1 MNKKLTRTL
10 AGVMSLMFMG
20 QIMIFGDGS
29 AQDLLHA
36 DTIASAA
43 EAIEGAKNK
52 DQLAK
57 EFEEAT
63 KDLGKVD
70 FFDVTEDKKETANNE
85 EIAEDD
91 ISVQSESDEAVQDHT
106 AVIAT
111 ASDGDAPAGELTV
124 TGIVKQGDVNGIKD
138 KTPIYV
144 RIFDE
149 NWNEIEYQE
158 LRSGDSYSVTA
169 SSGSGIYHVKY
180 ESDGYL
186 PFYLKDFGT
195 GTYTVGSGASRNTVT
210 LVPGDT
216 TWNEE
221 HDNEW
226 SDDVINGKDL
236 AYVQSCLGAYRG
248 DDAFNFSMDLDDD
261 GKIDQAELLDAQN
274 AINSASESQQ
284 DANAAYIYDLNGDAC
299 INHLDMYI
307 MASFVGYDSSEI
319 SDLDFNGNG
328 IIDEEDLNS
337 YISIIYQSMDVYW
350 YNLDLNHNGVIDEND
365 AEFLEAA
372 AKLRGPSDNYY
383 AYMDKDDS
391 GTIDNADVAWFSAA
405 YKASGDLDWDH
416 AFKRT
421 LIMQES
427 GAFQG
432 SLNLH
437 DTDLN
442 LNGCS
447 LYVGDCMSFTT
458 DIPKFWSGNQGATLN
473 ISNGYLEVS
482 NNLVFRTA
490 SPDGWGGN
498 AGQNMRLNGG
508 TVVIGGDFNF
518 GQANC
523 YDTIWMT
530 NSADWL
536 EVYGN
541 WNYITLTDMEGKWT
555 AGNICFYGPTWEVN
569 EASGPKSIY
578 SSGSQ
583 VIHFGYEGGKQTVLW
598 DNCET
603 YINNEDGSLNTE
615 RTFNF
620 DGGIDFIYD
629 FTAENY
635 WFRPWWRPYDEPD
648 YTLYRKGWEMGDGVH
663 PATGN
668 YTKTFVD
675 LAVKSPGMDADFVRT
690 YNSTNTEEGSFG
702 IGWDFN
708 LDVSKIIQPA
718 ENYYQVVLPN
728 GSNTTF
734 KQNGT
739 KFECENAHSTMEKNS
754 SGYVVTLN
762 DQTKYYFNNKLEMYR
777 MEDPHGDTI
786 EISAIDGNHV
796 RTVTDSTG
804 RQYKITYT
812 SNDAHKRITKIE
824 DPTSGRIVE
833 YTYDNNNQLASAK
846 SILGAVESY
855 SYDDKKHLN
864 KITNCYDEVTE
875 EMVYYS
881 DGRVDYLT
889 NSSGLKQIYQYDK
902 AKKQTSIK
910 EYDNGK
916 YVKETKCDYD
926 EKLAVKTNIVYTDGQ
941 TFEIEKATYTKDSDG
956 KNKYDEIGEYAD
968 ENGNI
973 TKNTYDKNGNL
984 TDVINPDGSKT
995 YSRYNSKNY
1004 MTVSVDE
1011 CNNVTL
1017 KEYDNTGVMV
1027 IREAQSIHPYSDVS
1041 AFLSD
1046 KFNVKDYL
1054 NNHASEF
1061 AITTYEY
1068 CTAGEQHIIHG
1079 LIRRLIDP
1087 EGNVTEYVYNADGTV
1102 KQEWK
1107 YAAGQSKQDGGC
1119 TSYEYNDMFLISKTT
1134 SPGGNVTE
1142 TTYDKM
1148 ENVVCQKEYGKGSSP
1163 AVTRTQYDLLGRVI
1177 KEVSPNAY
1185 DAALD
1190 NGSEYDSGNAKT
1202 NYASHTYYPSG
1213 LVKTDTDAVGNV
1225 TSYEYDAYGNLTVT
1239 THPNDSQS
1247 IAVYDGLGREIKT
1260 YFKDHKY
1267 SSDKLILT
1275 TTSYAL
1281 QKNYA
1286 FKTFNGVEKAVT
1298 DSAHNG
1304 LLTTKT
1310 QYITAKKQVVS
1321 TTLTD
1326 YRGNTVQEKVNDKV
1340 KRTNTYY
1347 ANGNLGS
1354 ETDAKG
1360 NVTKYAYDT
1369 LNKQTAKYTPFT
1381 KESNGTIEYSIT
1393 KNGYDK
1399 NGNVISGETTIQK
1412 QVSGKEAW
1420 SKVTYAYDYLG
1431 NMTQTVLYGDGDTKN
1446 YTQYFYDKDG
1456 LRTKMYTGMSSENDT
1471 DRLETLYE
1479 YDDHSNLVRTIE
1491 RSNNTETY
1499 NSGTLTYDLNKN
1511 VIQSIDSNGNRTT
1524 KTYDAL
1530 NRILT
1535 SDTVCDDTS
1544 KDVSQKISYDK
1555 MGQTIQVVQNGK
1567 TTTFIYDALGRLT
1580 EEHSPDCFKGYYYVG
1595 STENKE
1601 KLLLGQSNLL
1611 IYGTTEYEY
1620 DDEMRLS
1627 KVSDTGKDSVSYTYD
1642 ENGNKASAIYGNGT
1656 KTEYSY
1662 NLSNHVTSL
1671 VNKKSNE
1678 IISQYD
1684 YTYYLDGSDACKTRT
1699 ESGIIE
1705 TTSYDYD
1712 RMGRLVSESEVNGNI
1727 SNNISYEYDDYS
1739 NRSQMTVSGE
1749 EDYVTTYNYSS
1760 NGHYTGLLQKESKKT
1775 GDVVRDT
1782 VYTYDANGNQLTK
1795 NDPDDGL
1802 QTNTYDG
1809 LNELIGVQNGEM
1821 TASYTYGYDG
1831 LRRTKTVNGKTTTHV
1846 YDGQELMVDIGK
1858 SVYEADVYVRGTGL
1872 ISSRAFYN
1880 GMTSDVTYYLQN
1892 AHGDV
1897 VNLTSETGDKTKTYR
1912 YDAFGVEKNSDEN
1925 DENPFR
1931 FSGEYFD
1938 KETGT
1943 IYLRARYYDP
1953 EIGRFISRDTVIGT
1967 ANDPLSLNL
1976 YTYCRNNPIPL
1987 NDPDGHFWGLV
1998 AKAAIGA
2005 VINVAVT
2012 AVCDYLDDGEFN
2024 SGAGEY
2030 LSAAA
2035 TGALSAV
2042 ISPAKCAE
2050 NIAKR
2055 MVKSGLKEAAIGAV
2069 GDGIKQLADGEFDPK
2084 EMAINAGKNFV
2095 SGALNGKFNASCFAA
2110 GTMIETADGD
2120 RTIEEIQI
2128 GDLVLSA
2135 NPETGEIAY
2144 KPVVNT
2150 YVHVTDTVLYLT
2162 IDEEIIETTED
2173 HPFWVE
2179 GQGWTSAK
2187 LLQPGDVVWL
2197 KDGSTQCVDDIEI
2210 VELPEGE
2217 YVAVYNFEVADF
2229 HTYFVS
2235 DYDVLVHNDCKNKV
2249 EKVLPTESSYE
2260 RARNKALK
2268 EVGDLGADSKPLYG
2282 RLKTSAGHNKIIGR
2296 QSADGKRR
2304 WRLDYDKE
2312 KGPHF
2317 NVEIFSK
2324 GKGKKATKIA
2334 IPFKGDEATFKKHL
2348 RVLNRR

>member
-29 AQDLLHA
+29 AQGLLHA

-70 FFDVTEDKKETANNE
+70 YFDVAEDKNETANNE

-391 GTIDNADVAWFSAA
+391 GTIDNADVEWFSAA

-663 PATGN
+663 IATGN
-668 YTKTFVD
+668 YTKSFTD
-675 LAVKSPGMDADFVRT
+675 LSIESPGVQSDFIRT
-690 YNSTNTEEGSFG
+690 YNSTSNEEGSFG

-708 LDVSKIIQPA
+708 IDVSKIVKPA
-718 ENYYQVVLPN
+718 AGYYQVVLPD

-734 KQNGT
+734 KDNG
-739 KFECENAHSTMEKNS
+739 KGGFECLNAHSTMTKSGNKYTITNAAQSKYHFNTNGELDWVKDAEGNVLTIS
-754 SGYVVTLN
+754 SMT
-762 DQTKYYFNNKLEMYR
+762 NNQR
-777 MEDPHGDTI
+777 I
-786 EISAIDGNHV
+786 
-796 RTVTDSTG
+796 VTDSTG
-804 RQYKITYT
+804 RTYTITYNGNKEH
-812 SNDAHKRITKIE
+812 SRITSIE
-824 DPTSGRIVE
+824 DTAAGRVVTYAYNGDFQLVSATSVSGG
-833 YTYDNNNQLASAK
+833 T
-846 SILGAVESY
+846 ESY
-855 SYDDKKHLN
+855 EYDGKGRLC
-864 KITNCYDEVTE
+864 KITNCYDEMTDQI
-875 EMVYYS
+875 VYNENGS
-881 DGRVDYLT
+881 VNWLT
-889 NSSGLKQIYQYDK
+889 NASGLKQVYTYDK
-902 AKKQTSIK
+902 VQKQTGLK
-910 EYDNGK
+910 EYDGDTLIK
-916 YVKETKCDYD
+916 TFTYDYD
-926 EKLAVKTNIVYTDGQ
+926 EKYAVKTNTVETDGQ
-941 TFEIEKATYTKDSDG
+941 TYDVDKITYNMIDDE
-956 KNKYDEIGEYAD
+956 NKYDEMSESVDIMGNTTKYDRDANGNVIKTTNADGTYTLANYNDKNSVIAEVDESGNATIKAYDSNGTRLLKEATSLHPLSQTDINTVTADNFDPVKYLAANEASYAITSHEYYAD
-968 ENGNI
+968 S
-973 TKNTYDKNGNL
+973 Y
-984 TDVINPDGSKT
+984 
-995 YSRYNSKNY
+995 
-1004 MTVSVDE
+1004 VS
-1011 CNNVTL
+1011 
-1017 KEYDNTGVMV
+1017 G
-1027 IREAQSIHPYSDVS
+1027 IA
-1041 AFLSD
+1041 
-1046 KFNVKDYL
+1046 
-1054 NNHASEF
+1054 
-1061 AITTYEY
+1061 
-1068 CTAGEQHIIHG
+1068 G
-1079 LIRRLIDP
+1079 LIRATTDP
-1087 EGNVTEYVYNADGTV
+1087 EGNVTEYDYYKDGYGKGLVKSKTLKDGNTIVSTV
-1102 KQEWK
+1102 
-1107 YAAGQSKQDGGC
+1107 
-1119 TSYEYNDMFLISKTT
+1119 TYEYNAQLQVSKETT
-1134 SPGGNVTE
+1134 SYDLSQNLYSVKEYEYDKFNNVT
-1142 TTYDKM
+1142 
-1148 ENVVCQKEYGKGSSP
+1148 
-1163 AVTRTQYDLLGRVI
+1163 VTRDYGTGSTPATTIAEYDLLSR
-1177 KEVSPNAY
+1177 KTAEYAPNYSA
-1185 DAALD
+1185 DKSH
-1190 NGSEYDSGNAKT
+1190 GSLT
-1202 NYASHTYYPSG
+1202 IYYPDGNKKSE
-1213 LVKTDTDAVGNV
+1213 TDAEGNI
-1225 TSYEYDAYGNLTVT
+1225 TSYVYDAYGQVIKKTNPDGTMNLT
-1239 THPNDSQS
+1239 
-1247 IAVYDGLGREIKT
+1247 AYDGLQREKAT
-1260 YFKDHKY
+1260 YFLGSENGTKQ
-1267 SSDKLILT
+1267 ILT
-1275 TTSYAL
+1275 KTSYEFAGYNFDIYSAL
-1281 QKNYA
+1281 DTSSSHSCK
-1286 FKTFNGVEKAVT
+1286 
-1298 DSAHNG
+1298 G
-1304 LLTTKT
+1304 LKTTKT
-1310 QYITAKKQVVS
+1310 TYITENKQVIS
-1321 TTLTD
+1321 ETLTD
-1326 YRGNTVQEKVNDKV
+1326 IKEHTIYEKTNGET
-1340 KRTNTYY
+1340 KRTSAYY
-1347 ANGNLGS
+1347 ANGQLARQ
-1354 ETDAKG
+1354 TDALG
-1360 NVTKYAYDT
+1360 NITKYEYGYLNKVTKT
-1369 LNKQTAKYTPFT
+1369 YTPFNT
-1381 KESNGTIEYSIT
+1381 KSNGSVNYSVT
-1393 KNGYDK
+1393 ENQYDK
-1399 NGNVISGETTIQK
+1399 NGNVTLAKQTVQK
-1412 QVSGKEAW
+1412 QDSDTVKYS
-1420 SKVTYAYDYLG
+1420 VTENQYNAQGLL
-1431 NMTQTVLYGDGDTKN
+1431 TQVTLSDGTSNGEKNITK
-1446 YTQYFYDKDG
+1446 YFYNNAG
-1456 LRTKMYTGMSSENDT
+1456 IQTKMYTGLNSTNDSDYMT
-1471 DRLETLYE
+1471 TNYE
-1479 YDDHSNLVRTIE
+1479 YDAWGHLVRTTD
-1491 RSNNTETY
+1491 STGY
-1499 NSGTLTYDLNKN
+1499 NSGATTYDLNGN
-1511 VIQSIDSNGNRTT
+1511 ALTVTDANGNVTT
-1524 KTYDAL
+1524 NTYDAL
-1530 NRILT
+1530 NRVLT
-1535 SDTVCDDTS
+1535 ANTICSDTS
-1544 KDVSQKISYDK
+1544 KNVSKSYVYDN
-1555 MGQTIQVVQNGK
+1555 MGRVRSKTANGVQTSYQ
-1567 TTTFIYDALGRLT
+1567 YDIFGRVYQEL
-1580 EEHSPDCFKGYYYVG
+1580 SPKSFKGYFYEGVSQYAKEQLVG
-1595 STENKE
+1595 INHQTMYSST
-1601 KLLLGQSNLL
+1601 Q
-1611 IYGTTEYEY
+1611 YEY
-1620 DDEMRLS
+1620 DAEMRIAQVKESGNL
-1627 KVSDTGKDSVSYTYD
+1627 TATYTYD
-1642 ENGNKASAIYGNGT
+1642 ANGNKVSETLANGVVST
-1656 KTEYSY
+1656 YSY
-1662 NLSNHVTSL
+1662 NGCNKVTKL
-1671 VNKKSNE
+1671 VTKSGNSD
-1678 IISQYD
+1678 ISSYE
-1684 YTYYLDGSDACKTRT
+1684 YSYYLDGSDACKVRNENGT
-1699 ESGIIE
+1699 IE

-1712 RMGRLVSESEVNGNI
+1712 GLKRLTKEFI
-1727 SNNISYEYDDYS
+1727 SNGKTADTYSYEYDDYG
-1739 NRSQMTVSGE
+1739 NRSKMVANGSEEYETVY
-1749 EDYVTTYNYSS
+1749 DYTV
-1760 NGHYTGLLQKESKKT
+1760 NGKYTALLQKEIKT
-1775 GDVVRDT
+1775 VEETSNTT
-1782 VYTYDANGNQLTK
+1782 VSDGLAISPTDLITSTAADAKTEETAYSYDANGNQITK
-1795 NDPDDGL
+1795 TAESKTE
-1802 QTNTYDG
+1802 TNTYDG
-1809 LNELIGVQNGEM
+1809 LNQLIEFTDGET
-1821 TASYTYGYDG
+1821 TASYKYNADG
-1831 LRRTKTVNGKTTTHV
+1831 LRTSKTVDGKTINHIW
-1846 YDGQELMVDIGK
+1846 DGSKQIVVDMDD
-1858 SVYEADVYVRGTGL
+1858 SDWYSAEVYVRGTNLLAKFSKQSGNVKTD
-1872 ISSRAFYN
+1872 YQ
-1880 GMTSDVTYYLQN
+1880 YYTQN

-1897 VNLTSETGDKTKTYR
+1897 VNLTDSTGAITKSYK
-1912 YDAFGVEKNSDEN
+1912 YDAFGVEQNVDDADDN
-1925 DENPFR
+1925 AFR
-1931 FSGEYFD
+1931 YCGEYYD
-1938 KETGT
+1938 SESGT

-1953 EIGRFISRDTVIGT
+1953 TIGRFISRDSVTGENT
-1967 ANDPLSLNL
+1967 DPLSLNL
-1976 YTYCRNNPIPL
+1976 YTYCHNNPIL
-1987 NDPDGHFWGLV
+1987 GVDPSGHLPNW
-1998 AKAAIGA
+1998 AKFAIGA
-2005 VINVAVT
+2005 VATVAAVGITVATGGT
-2012 AVCDYLDDGEFN
+2012 AAPVLISVASSIAISAGTEAV
-2024 SGAGEY
+2024 SHRLSTGSWEGAGEAA
-2030 LSAAA
+2030 LDGAVDGFMWGGIFAAA
-2035 TGALSAV
+2035 GSTFNA
-2042 ISPAKCAE
+2042 
-2050 NIAKR
+2050 
-2055 MVKSGLKEAAIGAV
+2055 VKSVEALKNQQLMDEAIFARDNLIKSTPGGTKKAMAIGA
-2069 GDGIKQLADGEFDPK
+2069 
-2084 EMAINAGKNFV
+2084 
-2095 SGALNGKFNASCFAA
+2095 
-2110 GTMIETADGD
+2110 
-2120 RTIEEIQI
+2120 
-2128 GDLVLSA
+2128 
-2135 NPETGEIAY
+2135 
-2144 KPVVNT
+2144 
-2150 YVHVTDTVLYLT
+2150 
-2162 IDEEIIETTED
+2162 
-2173 HPFWVE
+2173 
-2179 GQGWTSAK
+2179 
-2187 LLQPGDVVWL
+2187 
-2197 KDGSTQCVDDIEI
+2197 
-2210 VELPEGE
+2210 
-2217 YVAVYNFEVADF
+2217 
-2229 HTYFVS
+2229 
-2235 DYDVLVHNDCKNKV
+2235 YDVKTGRVTAAFAGAPPSKV
-2249 EKVLPTESSYE
+2249 ARPLLKRATE
-2260 RARNKALK
+2260 
-2268 EVGDLGADSKPLYG
+2268 
-2282 RLKTSAGHNKIIGR
+2282 IG
-2296 QSADGKRR
+2296 GI
-2304 WRLDYDKE
+2304 
-2312 KGPHF
+2312 G
-2317 NVEIFSK
+2317 SK
-2324 GKGKKATKIA
+2324 GLTVGLKRQTTVGVCAEFRAANQLLLGGSKLRNIRFTNAIRPRYRIAKDPCPNCEYIFKPNMKK
-2334 IPFKGDEATFKKHL
+2334 
-2348 RVLNRR
+2348 R